1 MEPNQEKRFAFNDD
15 KVRAIA
21 RPDKGRSH
29 YCDERMPGLEL
40 VVTHTGTKTFY
51 VSYSQDNRHVRIRL
65 GRFPALTITRARK
78 AAAEKIGRRAAGH
91 DLIAE
96 REKSRKESTLKE
108 LFDHWLEIH
117 AKPRKRTWPDDERMF
132 NKYLADWHGHRLAS
146 IGVADVVAWHAKIGR
161 EHGRTQANRCK
172 ALLATLFNKAY
183 EVGFNGNNPCK
194 PVANFPEQSRE
205 RFLHP
210 NEMKAF
216 FTALAA
222 EDEIWRHFFLVALF
236 TGARRGNV
244 ASMAWSEL
252 DLDGAV
258 WHVPPEKT
266 KNKKPT
272 AIVLCPPAMAIL
284 EARRQNA
291 LSQVWVFPS
300 GRTDSHVI
308 DPRKSWERITGEMR
322 HCPKCKELVGQGE
335 VIDKKAKAKNRKYRC
350 PKCRV
355 DLSENPRVDLH
366 IHDLR
371 RSLGSWQAALGASLV
386 VIGKSLGHADLKST
400 QVYSRL
406 QVDPIKESVG
416 KAAQAM
422 LDASGST
429 ALALLG
435 VSPGAVGI
443 DKEQE
448 NGKI

>member
-91 DLIAE
+91 DLVAE
-96 REKSRKESTLKE
+96 REKGRKQSTLKE

-132 NKYLADWHGHRLAS
+132 NKYLTDWHSRRLAS
-146 IGVADVVAWHAKIGR
+146 IGVADVAAWHANIGR
-161 EHGRTQANRCK
+161 EHGHTQANRCK
-172 ALLATLFNKAY
+172 ALLATLFNKSH
-183 EVGFNGNNPCK
+183 EMGFTGGNPCK

-216 FTALAA
+216 FTALAV
-222 EDEIWRHFFLVALF
+222 EDEIWRHFFLICLF

-266 KNKKPT
+266 KNKRPT
-272 AIVLCPPAMAIL
+272 TIVLCPPAMTIL
-284 EARRQNA
+284 GARREHA
-291 LSQVWVFPS
+291 ISQVWVFPS

-308 DPRKSWERITGEMR
+308 DPRKSWDRIIGAMT

-335 VIDKKAKAKNRKYRC
+335 LVDKKAKKKDRKYCC
-350 PKCRV
+350 PKCRA
-355 DLSENPRVDLH
+355 DLSEIPRVDLH
-366 IHDLR
+366 IHDLAPF
-371 RSLGSWQAALGASLV
+371 SWILASRTG
-386 VIGKSLGHADLKST
+386 GKSGRDRQELGTCRPEKHPGLFPPS
-400 QVYSRL
+400 SRSDQGKRREGSPGDAGRERL
-406 QVDPIKESVG
+406 DSVG
-416 KAAQAM
+416 
-422 LDASGST
+422 
-429 ALALLG
+429 LAG
-435 VSPGAVGI
+435 G
-443 DKEQE
+443 
-448 NGKI
+448 